1 LQEEHPPDNHP
12 PAATDPRI
20 QIVAGLSSRLSRYN
34 RYYYDTDHL
43 NRAGT
48 VAFIDGPFGALLA
61 SLPR

>member
-1 LQEEHPPDNHP
+1 MSTLPWED
-12 PAATDPRI
+12 
-20 QIVAGLSSRLSRYN
+20 